1 MFLWGAVFV
10 VLPQSE
16 SLIGKEGLGYV
27 WWARWRLPRRNGGYA
42 MQCSDVSG
50 PGPSP
55 SSANCRARATRN
67 ITELGKKG
75 QPEMT
80 TNGHQCRRT
89 TKNLLGG
96 GGLGKRLRAG
106 VAMNIPETSAQSQA
120 GIAICDEPAK
130 SSIILFASQPV
141 DGMVQ
146 VNRKLLK
153 CVS

>member
-1 MFLWGAVFV
+1 
-10 VLPQSE
+10 
-16 SLIGKEGLGYV
+16 
-27 WWARWRLPRRNGGYA
+27 
-42 MQCSDVSG
+42 
-50 PGPSP
+50 
-55 SSANCRARATRN
+55 
-67 ITELGKKG
+67 
-75 QPEMT
+75 MT